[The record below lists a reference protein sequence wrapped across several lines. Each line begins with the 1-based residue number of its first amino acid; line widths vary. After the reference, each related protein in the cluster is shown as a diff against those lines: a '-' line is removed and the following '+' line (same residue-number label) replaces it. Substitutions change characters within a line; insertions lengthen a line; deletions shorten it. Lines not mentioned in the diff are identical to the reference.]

1 VLLPGES
8 DERSERWSLK
18 MAVKTVSLRLPM
30 QGNTQ
35 IENITKAVADA
46 LAGAELSAGIVTVFV
61 KHTTASV
68 MIIEDEPG
76 IRADTLT
83 FWDRAVPSDP
93 AWQHNT
99 RNAGEDNGHSHLRG
113 QLQGPSVTIP
123 FLDGAMLLGTWQ
135 QVVLVDFDTRSRT
148 RELIIQIMGE

>member
-1 VLLPGES
+1 
-8 DERSERWSLK
+8 
-18 MAVKTVSLRLPM
+18 MAVKTVPLRLSM

-35 IENITKAVADA
+35 IENITKSVADA
-46 LAGAELSAGIVTVFV
+46 LAGAGLSAGIVTVFV

-76 IRADTLT
+76 IRADTKL
-83 FWDRAVPSDP
+83 FWDRAVPDDP

-123 FLDGAMLLGTWQ
+123 FLGGLLQLGTWQ
-135 QVVLVDFDTRSRT
+135 QIVLVDFDTRSRT
-148 RELIIQIMGE
+148 RELIVQIMGE

>member
-1 VLLPGES
+1 
-8 DERSERWSLK
+8 
-18 MAVKTVSLRLPM
+18 MAVKTVSLRLSM

-35 IENITKAVADA
+35 VENMTKTVAHT
-46 LAGAELSAGIVTVFV
+46 LAGTQLRAGIVTVFV

-76 IRADTLT
+76 IRDDTKA
-83 FWDRAVPSDP
+83 FWDRAVPADP

-123 FLDGAMLLGTWQ
+123 FRDGAMLLGTWQ
-135 QVVLVDFDTRSRT
+135 QVVLVDFDTKPRT

>member
-1 VLLPGES
+1 
-8 DERSERWSLK
+8 
-18 MAVKTVSLRLPM
+18 MAVKTVSLRLAM
-30 QGNTQ
+30 QGDAQ
-35 IENITKAVADA
+35 IENVTKSVAEA
-46 LAGAELSAGIVTVFV
+46 LSGVKLAAGIVTVFI

-68 MIIEDEPG
+68 MLIEDEPG
-76 IRADTLT
+76 IRADTKA
-83 FWDRAVPSDP
+83 FWDRAVPADP

-123 FLDGAMLLGTWQ
+123 FQNSVLLLGIWQ
-135 QVVLVDFDTRSRT
+135 QIVVVDFDTRART